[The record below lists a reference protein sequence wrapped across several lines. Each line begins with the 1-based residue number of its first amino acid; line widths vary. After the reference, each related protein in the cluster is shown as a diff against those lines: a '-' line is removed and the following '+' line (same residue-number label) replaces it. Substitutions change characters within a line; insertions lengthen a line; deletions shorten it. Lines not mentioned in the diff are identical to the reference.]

1 MCIRTAEDLLAAVMV
16 NVILVLYKLEA
27 YSELC
32 HSSKAGIAL
41 SIQLKSISCTTQLIE
56 TCRLLHF

>member
-1 MCIRTAEDLLAAVMV
+1 MCIRTVEDLLAAVMV

-27 YSELC
+27 YSELY
-32 HSSKAGIAL
+32 SSKAGIAL